1 MAQFDVHRLADGGL
15 VVDCQAE
22 SFAFLATRFVVPLIP
37 LEGAP
42 DHREPLNP
50 IFEISGDR
58 FLLMT
63 QFAAA
68 MRKAELRHRVT
79 SLESERYSIQRA
91 LDLLITGV

>member
-1 MAQFDVHRLADGGL
+1 M
-15 VVDCQAE
+15 
-22 SFAFLATRFVVPLIP
+22 
-37 LEGAP
+37 
-42 DHREPLNP
+42 
-50 IFEISGDR
+50 FEISGDR

-79 SLESERYSIQRA
+79 SLESERYAMQRA